1 MSRAPKFDGW
11 PPPNT
16 DPTIWHVENMIEYF
30 SLDQSLGLRIFKN
43 HMKREHHHVLLVIH
57 SNACLSLLVPGENLK
72 LTSL

>member
-1 MSRAPKFDGW
+1 MAGPLQIQTQQSGM
-11 PPPNT
+11 
-16 DPTIWHVENMIEYF
+16 IENMIEYF

-43 HMKREHHHVLLVIH
+43 HMKREHHHVLLVTH